1 MKKQIV
7 LLVILLTVMV
17 VVLAG
22 CNLPFTSKQP
32 SEPDSNNANGNS
44 SEPEISEDEKLEVE
58 DLLDSEV
65 LSDEPIPDLSPQ
77 EEEMLNDLII
87 GPPDSIDPMFINS
100 DLWNKRHA
108 TLLLS
113 RSGHLIDGILVFE
126 EETEIALYFVKA
138 QVDDV
143 AGYGVGV
150 MTGKGKLTGYP
161 ADYLF
166 EMIYTVAGE
175 IEECELTMGVL
186 YKMMD
191 VEFCLHD
198 MPVAGTVCV
207 EEDSEG
213 LVGKTDGW
221 LLAFEAKG
229 LDKTLSFEHVEGR
242 IHWVDEFKLNQIN
255 YSKLPNEL
263 NSCFK

>member
-166 EMIYTVAGE
+166 EIIYKVEDSEIGKCTLEFTV
-175 IEECELTMGVL
+175 V
-186 YKMMD
+186 YDVMD

-213 LVGKTDGW
+213 LVGNYMW
-221 LLAFEAKG
+221 PLLFEAKG
-229 LDKTLSFEHVEGR
+229 LDKTLSFESVSGR
-242 IHWVDEFKLNQIN
+242 IHWVDEFKLIQIN

-263 NSCFK
+263 NPCFK